1 MMMKPLSLV
10 ALGLITLTVG
20 AFAVPTPY
28 GSPGTINP
36 VTYTFTATGTG
47 PITAYFVG
55 ESAGYGSMIGLSVN
69 GGAVAFSS
77 FGLQNHT
84 GAGGTTSTPYGT
96 QFVMGNVT
104 AGDVLRFVLA
114 VDTGNYNGPATA
126 GDVDY
131 YLNSD
136 ASLNPLGEN
145 HVYSYAYGGDL
156 SGIPAGTYIGF
167 EDISPLGAV
176 NNDRDYNDHQF
187 VFAGVRGTANVPDGG
202 FTLGMLGLALAGLGL
217 MRRRF

>member
-1 MMMKPLSLV
+1 MIRKPLSLV
-10 ALGLITLTVG
+10 ALGLVTLTAGV
-20 AFAVPTPY
+20 FAVPVPY

-36 VTYTFTATGTG
+36 VTYSFTATGTG
-47 PITAYFVG
+47 PIIAYFVG

-96 QFVMGNVT
+96 QFVMGNVN

-114 VDTGNYNGPATA
+114 VDVQNYNGPATA

-136 ASLNPLGEN
+136 ATLNPGGEN
-145 HVYSYAYGGDL
+145 HIYSYGYGGD
-156 SGIPAGTYIGF
+156 GTIPVGTYIGF
-167 EDISPLGAV
+167 EDISPLGAA

-187 VFAGVRGTANVPDGG
+187 VFVGVTGVPNVPDGG
-202 FTLGMLGLALAGLGL
+202 GTLGMLGLALGALGL
-217 MRRRF
+217 LRRKF